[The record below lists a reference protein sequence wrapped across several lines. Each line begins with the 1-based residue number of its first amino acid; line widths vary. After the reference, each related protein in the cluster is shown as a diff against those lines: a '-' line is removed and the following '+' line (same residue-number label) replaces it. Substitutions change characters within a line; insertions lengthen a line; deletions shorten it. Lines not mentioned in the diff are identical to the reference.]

1 MNDKL
6 ELIIESALMRSS
18 EPLSIQSLM
27 NLFDTDK
34 PTKVQIKSIIEL
46 LNNQYKDR
54 SFEIVQVASGYRIQV
69 RSGFD
74 EWLRKLDKQTTSKYS
89 RAFLET
95 LVIIAYKQPIGRYD
109 IEAIRGVDS
118 TGVIKTLLSR
128 NLIAIK
134 GRGDGPG
141 RPLLYSTTKFFL
153 EKFGLNSLSDMPKLK
168 EVSEIIES
176 EPSLGEQITAFED
189 EGIKN
194 KKNSDEEVPDEVK

>member
-18 EPLSIQSLM
+18 DPLSIQSLM

-46 LNNQYKDR
+46 LNNHYKDR

-95 LVIIAYKQPIGRYD
+95 LVIIAYKQPVTRGD
-109 IEAIRGVDS
+109 IEFIRGVA
-118 TGVIKTLLSR
+118 VNPQIIR
-128 NLIAIK
+128 NLIEFEWVK
-134 GRGDGPG
+134 VVGHKETPG
-141 RPLLYSTTKFFL
+141 RPELLSTTKKFL
-153 EKFGLNSLSDMPKLK
+153 DYFNMKSLTELPK
-168 EVSEIIES
+168 IE
-176 EPSLGEQITAFED
+176 D
-189 EGIKN
+189 NKN
-194 KKNSDEEVPDEVK
+194 